1 MWPDRGAAGQGGPVA
16 SASTGSLPYSPAR
29 RQSQLSAANKPGRPS
44 FSPRSSSLSF
54 SPTPNASTTSLPG
67 AARAAANGLSRQ
79 PPSAMRNQSYPDPVD
94 VLNGI
99 IGQRRS
105 SSTSGDETASPLEKP
120 DVLCENIDFGG
131 LSLEEFAH
139 QMETQPARQSY
150 VQGLQ
155 SFEQY
160 EKDRN
165 IFEELHN
172 SITGCDELLKSV
184 ESYLTKFQAELGAIS
199 SKIESLQSRS
209 FRLSSQLENR
219 KNVERILG
227 PAVEKISVSPRTVRS
242 ISDRPIDQEWVKAL
256 SELDTLS
263 STFNADTSTP
273 ENIKAIKDVRPLLKN
288 LQEKAVERIR
298 DFLVT
303 QIKAIRSPNMNAQV
317 IQQQSLLK
325 YKDLYTYLSTH
336 HPTLSEEITQAYVNT
351 MRWYYLSNFTRY
363 SQALDKLKLYSIDR
377 NDLLGGDA
385 SSQRTAHG
393 GSGGRSPALAA
404 HDPLALGRRMD
415 ILKSSSH
422 MALSS
427 YLAEE
432 DKSTHGLEIVFRN
445 FNLALIDNISAEY
458 SFMAEMFSAKTIHYT
473 SQKVTEI
480 FEPTLAFGQALTKQ
494 LIETTTD
501 CIGILLCVRLNQQF
515 AFEMQRRKVPVADP
529 YINGINMQLWPRF
542 QMIMDMHLESLKRI
556 STASTRSG
564 LSVLALTSTDA
575 QSSAPHFL
583 TQRFGQFLH
592 SILTLCNEA
601 GDDEP
606 ISNSLG
612 RLVNEFDA
620 LLTKLSK
627 SSGDAKRRER
637 FLFNNYSLILTII
650 SDAKGKLATDQK
662 EVIGAGVVGL
672 AVARQLAA
680 RKGTSTIL
688 VERHSAV
695 GTETSSRNSEV
706 IHAGLYYGVDSL
718 KTKLCIEGKEMLYEL
733 CEKQNIPHRNT
744 KKWIVAQDEEQWKE
758 CLKVFLHAKEIGVPI
773 RFVSA
778 EEAKRREPDVRAE
791 AGILESP
798 TTGIVDAHS
807 LMSYLHGNYE
817 ERGGDCVLLTEVYK
831 VEPLSGGAYEVF
843 TRSGERKDEESSFT
857 AETLINCAGHFA
869 CGINNMIL
877 PPKRHRTPHFAKG
890 TYFSYAASSPKPST
904 LLYPAPRPSYGG
916 LGTHLT
922 LDMAG
927 RIKFGPDV
935 EWVDSPDNLI
945 PSPKRLT
952 QAIKEIQAYLP
963 SVNPDAIGLDY
974 CGIRPKLIR
983 GGSVTSGKNFQ
994 DFVIQEEKGFP
1005 GFINLLGIE
1014 SPGLTSS
1021 LAIAKMVENLLYR

>member
-1 MWPDRGAAGQGGPVA
+1 MWSDRAVASQGGPG
-16 SASTGSLPYSPAR
+16 ASTPSNLPYSPAR
-29 RQSQLSAANKPGRPS
+29 RQSQLSAANKQGRPT

-54 SPTPNASTTSLPG
+54 SPTPNTSTSSLPG
-67 AARAAANGLSRQ
+67 TVRAANGLSRP
-79 PPSAMRNQSYPDPVD
+79 PPSAARNQNYPDPVD
-94 VLNGI
+94 VLNSI
-99 IGQRRS
+99 IGQRHGGS
-105 SSTSGDETASPLEKP
+105 NSDVEATLPPEKP
-120 DVLCENIDFGG
+120 DVLSEDIDFGE
-131 LSLEEFAH
+131 LSLEEFARRI
-139 QMETQPARQSY
+139 ETQPTRPGPNH
-150 VQGLQ
+150 GLQ
-155 SFEQY
+155 SVEQY
-160 EKDRN
+160 ERDRN
-165 IFEELHN
+165 RFEELHN
-172 SITGCDELLKSV
+172 SISGCDEVLKSV

-227 PAVEKISVSPRTVRS
+227 PAVEKISLSPQTVRS

-256 SELDTLS
+256 TELDTLS
-263 STFNADTSTP
+263 STVKSNSITP
-273 ENIKAIKDVRPLLKN
+273 ETIKAIEDVRPLLTS
-288 LQEKAVERIR
+288 LEEKAVERIR
-298 DFLVT
+298 DYLVT

-317 IQQQSLLK
+317 IQQQSLVK
-325 YKDLYTYLSTH
+325 YKDLYAYLTTH
-336 HPTLSEEITQAYVNT
+336 HPILSEEITQAYVNT

-363 SQALDKLKLYSIDR
+363 SQALDSLKLYSIDR
-377 NDLLGGDA
+377 NDLLGGDL

-415 ILKSSSH
+415 ILKSGSP

-432 DKSTHGLEIVFRN
+432 DKSSHGLEVVFRN

-458 SFMAEMFSAKTIHYT
+458 SFMAEMFASKTIHYT
-473 SQKVTEI
+473 SQKVSEI
-480 FEPTLAFGQALTKQ
+480 FEPTFASGQALTKQ
-494 LIETTTD
+494 LIENTTD

-542 QMIMDMHLESLKRI
+542 QMIMDMHFESLKRI
-556 STASTRSG
+556 SSASARSG
-564 LSVLALTSTDA
+564 LSVLSLTSTDA

-612 RLVNEFDA
+612 RLVNEFDT

-627 SSGDAKRRER
+627 SSGDPKRRER
-637 FLFNNYSLILTII
+637 FIFNNYSLILTII
-650 SDAKGKLATDQK
+650 SDTKGKLATDQK

-680 RKGTSTIL
+680 REGASTVL

-718 KTKLCIEGKEMLYEL
+718 KTKLCIEGKELLYDL
-733 CEKQNIPHRNT
+733 CEKQNIPYRNT

-758 CLKVFLHAKEIGVPI
+758 CLKVFLHAREIGVPI
-773 RFVSA
+773 RFVTA

-798 TTGIVDAHS
+798 TTGIVDVHS
-807 LMSYLHGNYE
+807 LMSYLHGDYE
-817 ERGGDCVLLTEVYK
+817 ERGGDCVLLTNVYK
-831 VEPLSGGAYEVF
+831 IEPLKNGGGYEIF
-843 TRSGERKDEESSFT
+843 TKSGEKQEEKSSFT

-869 CGINNMIL
+869 CSINNMIL
-877 PPKRHRTPHFAKG
+877 PPERHRTPYFAKG

-927 RIKFGPDV
+927 RVRFGPDV
-935 EWVDSPDNLI
+935 EWVDSADDLT
-945 PSPKRLT
+945 PSPKRLKD
-952 QAIKEIQAYLP
+952 AFKEIQAYLP
-963 SVNPDAIGLDY
+963 SVKLDAIDLDY
-974 CGIRPKLIR
+974 CGIRPKLVR
-983 GGSVTSGKNFQ
+983 GGSVSSGKDFQ
-994 DFVIQEEKGFP
+994 DFVIQKEEGFP

-1021 LAIAKMVENLLYR
+1021 LAIAKRVEDLLYR

>member
-16 SASTGSLPYSPAR
+16 SASAGSLPYSPAR

-67 AARAAANGLSRQ
+67 AARAANGLSRQ

-105 SSTSGDETASPLEKP
+105 SSTSGDEAASPPEKP

-139 QMETQPARQSY
+139 QMETLPARRNY
-150 VQGLQ
+150 GQGLQ

-160 EKDRN
+160 ENDRN

-172 SITGCDELLKSV
+172 SITVCHISRFHSDLSPDTTKRPPQLIIFALQGCDEILKSV

-227 PAVEKISVSPRTVRS
+227 PAVEKVSVSPHTVRS

-263 STFNADTSTP
+263 STINADTSTP
-273 ENIKAIKDVRPLLKN
+273 ENIKAIEDVRPLLKN

-385 SSQRTAHG
+385 SSQRTGKSYFYIYILQAHG

-480 FEPTLAFGQALTKQ
+480 FEPTFASGQAITKQ
-494 LIETTTD
+494 LIDTTTD

-542 QMIMDMHLESLKRI
+542 QMIMDMHFESLKRI

-606 ISNSLG
+606 IFNSLG

-650 SDAKGKLATDQK
+650 SDTKGKLATDQK
-662 EVIGAGVVGL
+662 EVRAYYKQFIVVFDIL
-672 AVARQLAA
+672 
-680 RKGTSTIL
+680 TI
-688 VERHSAV
+688 S
-695 GTETSSRNSEV
+695 
-706 IHAGLYYGVDSL
+706 
-718 KTKLCIEGKEMLYEL
+718 
-733 CEKQNIPHRNT
+733 
-744 KKWIVAQDEEQWKE
+744 
-758 CLKVFLHAKEIGVPI
+758 
-773 RFVSA
+773 
-778 EEAKRREPDVRAE
+778 
-791 AGILESP
+791 
-798 TTGIVDAHS
+798 
-807 LMSYLHGNYE
+807 
-817 ERGGDCVLLTEVYK
+817 
-831 VEPLSGGAYEVF
+831 
-843 TRSGERKDEESSFT
+843 
-857 AETLINCAGHFA
+857 
-869 CGINNMIL
+869 
-877 PPKRHRTPHFAKG
+877 
-890 TYFSYAASSPKPST
+890 
-904 LLYPAPRPSYGG
+904 
-916 LGTHLT
+916 
-922 LDMAG
+922 
-927 RIKFGPDV
+927 
-935 EWVDSPDNLI
+935 
-945 PSPKRLT
+945 
-952 QAIKEIQAYLP
+952 
-963 SVNPDAIGLDY
+963 
-974 CGIRPKLIR
+974 
-983 GGSVTSGKNFQ
+983 
-994 DFVIQEEKGFP
+994 
-1005 GFINLLGIE
+1005 
-1014 SPGLTSS
+1014 
-1021 LAIAKMVENLLYR
+1021 